1 MERRLAAIL
10 SADVVGYSRLI
21 RADEEGTL
29 AAFKDLLSEFVDPK
43 IAGHS
48 GRIVKLMGDG
58 ILAEFGSAVEAVRAA
73 CEMQQHLGERNAG
86 LSDSGRIELR
96 MGINLGDVVIDGDD
110 IHGDGV
116 NVASRLEKLS
126 KPGGICISGKV
137 YEEVRDRT
145 DLAFEDL
152 GDRDVKNIDR
162 PVRVYRLKLGAV
174 AKPHRGAR
182 RPPRGARRG
191 LRGPWPIGLGI
202 ATAIVLAI
210 AILTALPSDVPT
222 IGSPAVPTVAVVP
235 FESIGSGPRQAELV
249 AGLIE
254 DLRITLS
261 EETGLRVVSREIAA
275 GTDGA
280 GDRPGARDVLYVID
294 GSVRQSD
301 GRMRIT
307 ASLIS
312 AGSGV
317 HLWGGRYDRDASD
330 MLTVQEEVAGK
341 IVASLAVKLSDEETE
356 RLAGDEPTSVL
367 WAGLAE
373 LGRLAERTLSFS
385 MDLFGRDADA
395 RSVVQADAGPASDR
409 EADGR

>member
-29 AAFKDLLSEFVDPK
+29 AAFKALRSELIDPK
-43 IAGHS
+43 IAEHG

-58 ILAEFGSAVEAVRAA
+58 ILAEFGSAVAAVRAA

-86 LSDSGRIELR
+86 LPDGGRIEFR

-116 NVASRLEKLS
+116 NVASRLETLS
-126 KPGGICISGKV
+126 EPGRLCISGKV

-145 DLAFEDL
+145 DFAFEDL
-152 GDRDVKNIDR
+152 GDQDVKNIDR
-162 PVRVYRLKLGAV
+162 PVRVYRLELGAV
-174 AKPHRGAR
+174 AKPRHGAR
-182 RPPRGARRG
+182 RRSAWRR

-210 AILTALPSDVPT
+210 AILSVQPSDVPT
-222 IGSPAVPTVAVVP
+222 TGSPAVPTVAVVP

-249 AGLIE
+249 AGLME

-261 EETGLRVVSREIAA
+261 EETGLRVISREVAA
-275 GTDGA
+275 GANVA
-280 GDRPGARDVLYVID
+280 GDRPGARDALYVID
-294 GSVRQSD
+294 GSVRQSG

-341 IVASLAVKLSDEETE
+341 IVASLAVKVSDEETE
-356 RLAGDEPTSVL
+356 RLTGDEPPSVL
-367 WAGLAE
+367 WAGLGE
-373 LGRLAERTLSFS
+373 LGRLAERALSYSLNLFS
-385 MDLFGRDADA
+385 GKADA
-395 RSVVQADAGPASDR
+395 RSVVPADAASDR
-409 EADGR
+409 EADER

>member
-29 AAFKDLLSEFVDPK
+29 AAFKALRSEFIDPK
-43 IAGHS
+43 IAEHG

-58 ILAEFGSAVEAVRAA
+58 ILAEFGSAVAAVRAA

-86 LSDSGRIELR
+86 LPDGGRIEFR

-126 KPGGICISGKV
+126 EPGGLCISGKV

-145 DLAFEDL
+145 DFALEDL
-152 GDRDVKNIDR
+152 GDQDVKNIDR
-162 PVRVYRLKLGAV
+162 PVRVYRLELGAV
-174 AKPHRGAR
+174 AKPRHGAR
-182 RPPRGARRG
+182 QRPRGARRR
-191 LRGPWPIGLGI
+191 LRVPWPIGLGI

-210 AILTALPSDVPT
+210 AILTMQPSDVPT
-222 IGSPAVPTVAVVP
+222 TGSPAVPTVAVVP

-249 AGLIE
+249 AGLME

-261 EETGLRVVSREIAA
+261 EETGLRVISREVAA
-275 GTDGA
+275 GTVVA
-280 GDRPGARDVLYVID
+280 GDRPGARDALYVID
-294 GSVRQSD
+294 GSVRQSG

-356 RLAGDEPTSVL
+356 RLTGDEPTSVL

-373 LGRLAERTLSFS
+373 LGRLAERTLAFS
-385 MDLFGRDADA
+385 LSLFSREADA
-395 RSVVQADAGPASDR
+395 RSVVTADAAPASDG

>member
-29 AAFKDLLSEFVDPK
+29 VAFKTLRHELIDPK
-43 IAGHS
+43 IAEHR

-58 ILAEFGSAVEAVRAA
+58 ILAEFPSAVEAVRAA
-73 CEMQQHLGERNAG
+73 SEMQRHLSERNAG
-86 LSDSGRIELR
+86 LPEDGRIELR

-116 NVASRLEKLS
+116 NVASRLEGLS
-126 KPGGICISGKV
+126 EPGGLCISEKV
-137 YEEVRDRT
+137 YEEIRDRT
-145 DLAFEDL
+145 DLAFKDL
-152 GDRDVKNIDR
+152 GDRSVKNIDR
-162 PVRVYRLKLGAV
+162 PVHVYRLDLRAA
-174 AKPHRGAR
+174 AKPRHGTR
-182 RPPRGARRG
+182 RRLHHSR
-191 LRGPWPIGLGI
+191 PIGIGI
-202 ATAIVLAI
+202 ALAVVLAI
-210 AILTALPSDVPT
+210 AILAVLPSQVGT
-222 IGSPAVPTVAVVP
+222 NGGPAVPTVAVIP
-235 FESIGSGPRQAELV
+235 FESIGSGPNQSELV
-249 AGLIE
+249 AGLME

-261 EETGLRVVSREIAA
+261 EETGLRVISTEIAA

-280 GDRPGARDVLYVID
+280 DPVLYVVD

-341 IVASLAVKLSDEETE
+341 IVESLAVKLSNEEI
-356 RLAGDEPTSVL
+356 RRVAGDQPRSVL

-373 LGRLAERTLSFS
+373 LGRLAEHTISLSL
-385 MDLFGRDADA
+385 DLFRGEADA
-395 RSVVQADAGPASDR
+395 
-409 EADGR
+409 

>member
-29 AAFKDLLSEFVDPK
+29 AAFKALRSEFIDPK
-43 IAGHS
+43 IAEHR

-73 CEMQQHLGERNAG
+73 CEMQEHLEQRNAG
-86 LSDSGRIELR
+86 LPDGGRIDLR

-126 KPGGICISGKV
+126 EPGGLCISEKV

-145 DLAFEDL
+145 DIAFTDL
-152 GDRDVKNIDR
+152 GDQNVKNIDR
-162 PVRVYRLKLGAV
+162 PVRVYRLELGAV
-174 AKPHRGAR
+174 ARPGRASGRQPGGAR
-182 RPPRGARRG
+182 EMSRHH
-191 LRGPWPIGLGI
+191 WPIGLAI
-202 ATAIVLAI
+202 AGAFAVAI
-210 AILTALPSDVPT
+210 AILAVLPSDVPT
-222 IGSPAVPTVAVVP
+222 SGSPAVPTVAVVP
-235 FESIGSGPRQAELV
+235 FESIGSGPNQAELV
-249 AGLIE
+249 AGLME

-261 EETGLRVVSREIAA
+261 DETGLRVISREIAA

-280 GDRPGARDVLYVID
+280 DPALYVID
-294 GSVRQSD
+294 GTVRRSGD
-301 GRMRIT
+301 RLRIT

-312 AGSGV
+312 SGSGV

-341 IVASLAVKLSDEETE
+341 IAAGLAVKLSDEETQ
-356 RLAGDEPTSVL
+356 RLSGGQPRSVL
-367 WAGLAE
+367 WAGLAG
-373 LGRLAERTLSFS
+373 LGRLAERTISYSL
-385 MDLFGRDADA
+385 DLF
-395 RSVVQADAGPASDR
+395 SR
-409 EADGR
+409 EADA

>member
-29 AAFKDLLSEFVDPK
+29 AAFKALRSELIDPK
-43 IAGHS
+43 IAEHG

-58 ILAEFGSAVEAVRAA
+58 ILAEFGSAVAAVRAA

-86 LSDSGRIELR
+86 LPDGGRIEFR

-116 NVASRLEKLS
+116 NVASRLETLS
-126 KPGGICISGKV
+126 EPGRLCISGKV

-145 DLAFEDL
+145 DFAFEDL
-152 GDRDVKNIDR
+152 GDQDVKNIDR
-162 PVRVYRLKLGAV
+162 PVRVYRLELGAV
-174 AKPHRGAR
+174 AKPRHGAR
-182 RPPRGARRG
+182 RRSAWRR

-210 AILTALPSDVPT
+210 AILSVQPSDVPT
-222 IGSPAVPTVAVVP
+222 TGSPAVPTVAVVP

-249 AGLIE
+249 AGLME

-261 EETGLRVVSREIAA
+261 EETGLRVISREVAA
-275 GTDGA
+275 GANVA
-280 GDRPGARDVLYVID
+280 GDRPGARDALYVID
-294 GSVRQSD
+294 GSVRQSG

-341 IVASLAVKLSDEETE
+341 IVASLAVKVSDEETE
-356 RLAGDEPTSVL
+356 RLTGDEPPSVL
-367 WAGLAE
+367 WAGLGE
-373 LGRLAERTLSFS
+373 LGRLAERALSFS
-385 MDLFGRDADA
+385 LNLFSGKADA
-395 RSVVQADAGPASDR
+395 RSVVPADAASASDR
-409 EADGR
+409 EADEG

>member
-29 AAFKDLLSEFVDPK
+29 AAFKALRHELIDPK
-43 IAGHS
+43 IAEHR

-58 ILAEFGSAVEAVRAA
+58 ILAEFPSAVEAVRSAS
-73 CEMQQHLGERNAG
+73 EMQRHLAERNAG
-86 LSDSGRIELR
+86 LPDDGRIELR

-116 NVASRLEKLS
+116 NVASRLEGLS
-126 KPGGICISGKV
+126 EPGGLCISEKV
-137 YEEVRDRT
+137 YEEIRDRT
-145 DLAFEDL
+145 DLAFKDL
-152 GDRDVKNIDR
+152 GDRTVKNIDR
-162 PVRVYRLKLGAV
+162 PVHVYRLDLRAT
-174 AKPHRGAR
+174 AKPRHGAR
-182 RPPRGARRG
+182 RRPHLSR
-191 LRGPWPIGLGI
+191 PIGIGI
-202 ATAIVLAI
+202 ATAVALAI
-210 AILTALPSDVPT
+210 AILAVLPSQMGT
-222 IGSPAVPTVAVVP
+222 NGGPAVPTVAVIP
-235 FESIGSGPRQAELV
+235 FESIGSGPNQSELV
-249 AGLIE
+249 AGLME

-261 EETGLRVVSREIAA
+261 EETGLRVISTEIAA
-275 GTDGA
+275 GTDG
-280 GDRPGARDVLYVID
+280 GDPALYVVD

-341 IVASLAVKLSDEETE
+341 IVESLAVKLSNEEI
-356 RLAGDEPTSVL
+356 RRVAGDQPRSVL

-373 LGRLAERTLSFS
+373 LGRLAEHTISLSL
-385 MDLFGRDADA
+385 DLFRGEADA
-395 RSVVQADAGPASDR
+395 
-409 EADGR
+409 